1 MKRKSAIPASL
12 RKRLLA
18 LLCAVCLC
26 VTLLPV
32 SVLAEGEEPDEGGE
46 SYTLTL
52 KNPLLETEETEK
64 DVTEYTLG
72 TPTKVDGFTF
82 RYWEDENEQTY
93 KSGTTITLTGGL
105 DLTAV
110 YTLNSGVITVGEGSY
125 NNQAHEYTATITTTN
140 SVLADENS
148 TVSIAYTYSVDG
160 GTGQEATVDLVNGSA
175 TITIKAKDQAS
186 VSIDEITS
194 VTLNGTTYA
203 VQENVAPELTWDESA
218 LYTDADG
225 NVWAKEG
232 AAITLT
238 ITGVDSELDDD
249 ATTVTLNNESQ
260 TKDETTSTASSYTY
274 ILTMATGENTIAVS
288 ASDATG
294 NTVEETCTIRA
305 ENTAPTIAMVDD
317 AETFYTD
324 SDGNM
329 WAIKAD
335 QVSFTK
341 ISDDE
346 SGLKECSAQ
355 LGTDGDPVT
364 LTYDENTKTYT
375 IAYSSLSTGENTI
388 TVTASDN
395 VGNTATETFTV
406 YKDTDAPT
414 ASKVELTLNSETGVL
429 RSLGFGN
436 FFNAAVT
443 LTVTA
448 SDNNGS
454 GLNSMTVSSST
465 GESTES
471 FGEDGTASVTL
482 TVNLLS
488 AEKSDELTI
497 TLTDNV
503 GNTSTTKVGEI
514 NSNLSNSFLYE
525 TKSPTV
531 TETTDG
537 DSYYTYTAGEGES
550 AVKTLWV
557 KDGKNLTFIVSDV
570 ASENDKDAS
579 GLYSTLVTVTSESGE
594 KTVVDKTY
602 NDSETTSATYTDT
615 VTISYEDDLCD
626 GENLI
631 TITVTDNAG
640 NKSAPFTLTVYKDTA
655 AADVSSNYQD
665 VTYKDSNGVYW
676 VLNEKEITI
685 TVTDQNADNA
695 TDVSGLA
702 SVELLNNENAVKATS
717 TVADVDANNDGVYDY
732 SGSTVTTVTYTIAYE
747 DLAIGV
753 NEFAVDVTD
762 NVGNVTDTYNFTV
775 WVDTTAPSAEKLTVT
790 TVDQNA
796 VEKALHILTF
806 GIFFKEEVTLTVEA
820 SDTGSGLYYMTI
832 SNSDGTKATASF
844 EDGTATV
851 TLPATLLENGKA
863 DELIIMLTDHVGNA
877 SKEQKATE
885 VPESNVLNDSFLY
898 ETYEPVA
905 ALTVGE
911 TEYTEACYKDSDGNY
926 WVKDGE
932 TMTIAVEDVDSGLY
946 TAEVTL
952 NGKTIISS
960 TSFDAKT
967 TKQEADSTLA
977 PGKNTIHVS
986 AVDNAGNELT
996 QDFVV
1001 YQDTQAPA
1009 IDSVRISGCNAN
1021 RSTGAYANGDVTLTV
1036 VVNDVQSGFTSGLA
1050 SAVLTYV
1057 YTTEEGGEQTRTY
1070 TMTPNEDLAAAAPGQ
1085 VSSAGTVTLTYTL
1098 DADQVMNT
1106 QGSFSLT
1113 LADNVGN
1120 RATYNTLDGFGSTN
1134 LKVNSLTVE
1143 NTSPQVSS
1151 VTISTPDYTDSRV
1164 QDGNGNSQAWYD
1176 STDVQFV
1183 YTVSD
1188 QAETPYAGV
1197 AYVDI
1202 TINGHALDTRTYV
1215 TDTQRQSSRI
1225 GSFNL
1230 SDSECA
1236 AYAVTGENVITIR
1249 VTDDA
1254 GNVSE
1259 TYTGYVYID
1268 ADDPVVTSYS
1278 FTPANENGASTGT
1291 SVVVTDYGYFFSEDT
1306 SITVTIEDSAPSSGI
1321 AVVRFVTV
1329 SIDGTVSEYSQTV
1342 NPTSS
1347 VSQTTQAT
1355 ATFTV
1360 PKGFK
1365 GQIYAQA
1372 EDHVG
1377 HVQSVGDTSF
1387 TGYEGM
1393 WCRPDG
1399 VVTETQQLHDQ
1410 RETHISIELLSEP
1423 VTYLD
1428 GSSNPLYNADVQ
1440 VKLTVTDIY
1449 AGIQSIEYT
1458 VVSAYDTG
1466 SNQSG
1471 TLSMVYGR
1479 SSTANGTG
1487 ESLQYAITQTNSDG
1501 RSWSVDR
1508 EDLNLVTQMSKTL
1521 TVSNNS
1527 NDIVIYVKM
1536 TDNCGNVSEQE
1547 LVLSIDKDAPVVT
1560 VSYDNN
1566 AALNDKYFNEDRV
1579 MTVTVVERNFNGAE
1593 VDCTVDGTA
1602 VSFGGSLAEW
1612 TVSGPD
1618 GDGNYTY
1625 TLTRTFHN
1633 DGDYLFAM
1641 SVTDLADNLTA
1652 DAQVSYQG
1660 TATQDFV
1667 MDQTAP
1673 VISLSLNGAFSNGYY
1688 LQADSSVT
1696 VTVNEHN
1703 FDAGGYTA
1711 VARFVSASDA
1721 TDTFLAAGTWSTT
1734 GDVSTVTFDVA
1745 VEGDYYIDTVTFTDL
1760 AGNEQTVTGEEFGLG
1775 YFVLD
1780 KTAPVIQILTGVGGE
1795 SIDKT
1800 ASQGEV
1806 TPTIVIEDYTF
1817 NSAAVEYTLT
1827 GYRNG
1832 DVTDAYAA
1840 SRSDEET
1847 GCTIIYVNFDEEETV
1862 DDIYV
1867 LTVTVTDLA
1876 GNSTPA
1882 SATFS
1887 VNRFGS
1893 TYMLS
1898 QDTYDTIQSTYLN
1911 EEKTITVVEINP
1923 DRLTEQS
1930 VTVTRGSNTATL
1942 TEGEDYTVEEE
1953 GPWDSQADTWNTDS
1967 HWYQYTYTIAA
1978 SNFVTEG
1985 EYTISLYSEDEADNS
2000 QTNEKTRHTVNLF
2013 SGEMNTLVTSEDE
2026 NPAQAQVTFVIDKT
2040 SPIVSFLNLD
2050 KSSYR
2055 ASSLDVS
2062 IQATDETK
2070 IADLEIWVDGELME
2084 TVDEQTLAQDGYT
2097 YVYTMASKGQRQSIE
2112 LVAHDQAGNSSVLT
2126 DDNSKSVLITTN
2138 LWIQF
2143 INSWLAITIACVVV
2157 AAAAAGIILLL
2168 WRRRK
2173 EDEETENV

>member
-1 MKRKSAIPASL
+1 M
-12 RKRLLA
+12 
-18 LLCAVCLC
+18 
-26 VTLLPV
+26 TL
-32 SVLAEGEEPDEGGE
+32 
-46 SYTLTL
+46 
-52 KNPLLETEETEK
+52 
-64 DVTEYTLG
+64 EYTSNIDKTELNE
-72 TPTKVDGFTF
+72 TF
-82 RYWEDENEQTY
+82 FMQ
-93 KSGTTITLTGGL
+93 
-105 DLTAV
+105 
-110 YTLNSGVITVGEGSY
+110 
-125 NNQAHEYTATITTTN
+125 
-140 SVLADENS
+140 
-148 TVSIAYTYSVDG
+148 
-160 GTGQEATVDLVNGSA
+160 
-175 TITIKAKDQAS
+175 
-186 VSIDEITS
+186 
-194 VTLNGTTYA
+194 
-203 VQENVAPELTWDESA
+203 
-218 LYTDADG
+218 
-225 NVWAKEG
+225 
-232 AAITLT
+232 
-238 ITGVDSELDDD
+238 
-249 ATTVTLNNESQ
+249 
-260 TKDETTSTASSYTY
+260 STA
-274 ILTMATGENTIAVS
+274 
-288 ASDATG
+288 
-294 NTVEETCTIRA
+294 
-305 ENTAPTIAMVDD
+305 
-317 AETFYTD
+317 
-324 SDGNM
+324 
-329 WAIKAD
+329 
-335 QVSFTK
+335 
-341 ISDDE
+341 
-346 SGLKECSAQ
+346 
-355 LGTDGDPVT
+355 
-364 LTYDENTKTYT
+364 
-375 IAYSSLSTGENTI
+375 
-388 TVTASDN
+388 
-395 VGNTATETFTV
+395 
-406 YKDTDAPT
+406 
-414 ASKVELTLNSETGVL
+414 
-429 RSLGFGN
+429 FGN
-436 FFNAAVT
+436 FLRQSDGVSVVQ

-448 SDNNGS
+448 TDDTTTDNGS
-454 GLNSMTVSSST
+454 SGLASIEVQNGNDVSAT
-465 GESTES
+465 GTFEEGKAVIVLPIYDERTLLTENVQ
-471 FGEDGTASVTL
+471 DTL
-482 TVNLLS
+482 
-488 AEKSDELTI
+488 KI

-503 GNTSTTKVGEI
+503 GNTAPASSKTSSED
-514 NSNLSNSFLYE
+514 NLESDAFLYD
-525 TKSPTV
+525 TTVPSV
-531 TETTDG
+531 TETTENG
-537 DSYYTYTAGEGES
+537 SYYTVTAEDMTEI
-550 AVKTLWV
+550 KWV
-557 KDGKNLTFIVSDV
+557 VSDQNLTFTVSDE
-570 ASENDKDAS
+570 AGENGKNAS
-579 GLYSTLVTVTSESGE
+579 GLYSTLVTVKSESSE

-602 NDSETTSATYTDT
+602 NDNETTSATYTDT

-640 NKSAPFTLTVYKDTA
+640 NPATKTFTVYKDTDAPTVELTRDSNNIESFSASSDTVSSTWENLA
-655 AADVSSNYQD
+655 AMSERGINWLNKTDRAVTYTVDVSDGGSGVSSVEYAEVEFSDYSDYDEAELRSTLEEEETDFWTELKDGYTITLSNVATAKHVLVVRVTDNAGNVTYVDSDGVLFDSTAPD
-665 VTYKDSNGVYW
+665 VTVTYTYNGTVTTDATEAANAVYSKTDITVTITVEDDNLFMSTDTDYTKSVTVDDESENVTFTYDSEAGTWSGTVTVSGEGEHTLSVVIADAAGNESEEVSNSKLCISSEIPTIALTVSNGEDEGGLDAKTVDGKEIYYVQENGCVTITLTAEKGYLGSDMKEGRRDQSSFTVEVDSKNVTSDLKEKESETNDSYKQVYTLDLSDYDDGEYTIAVSVTNQMGSPAEDKEIIICKDSQGPAISVSYAYEDTSGEQSGV
-676 VLNEKEITI
+676 VCDSDGEIYAKGAITATI
-685 TVTDQNADNA
+685 TVTDENLDPAGDGAD
-695 TDVSGLA
+695 
-702 SVELLNNENAVKATS
+702 
-717 TVADVDANNDGVYDY
+717 
-732 SGSTVTTVTYTIAYE
+732 
-747 DLAIGV
+747 
-753 NEFAVDVTD
+753 
-762 NVGNVTDTYNFTV
+762 
-775 WVDTTAPSAEKLTVT
+775 LTVT
-790 TVDQNA
+790 IGDEEQNVSWTKTTDETTGEEQWTATVKIGADENGDGTYTLTVDAADEAGNQA
-796 VEKALHILTF
+796 ETYTSGALNVDTAEPEVTSVMLSTTNSGILASILNTLTF
-806 GIFFKEEVTLTVEA
+806 GNFFNAEVTLTVTATDETGNVDSGVA
-820 SDTGSGLYYMTI
+820 SITVYDENGEVLI
-832 SNSDGTKATASF
+832 ESDELSTQATATF
-844 EDGTATV
+844 TMPLEDWEDFFSGTLSVSATD
-851 TLPATLLENGKA
+851 G
-863 DELIIMLTDHVGNA
+863 VGNKSEA
-877 SKEQKATE
+877 VKLAE
-885 VPESNVLNDSFLY
+885 VDSADAVKSSLVMY

-1070 TMTPNEDLAAAAPGQ
+1070 TMTPNEDLTAAAPGQ

-1164 QDGNGNSQAWYD
+1164 RDGNGNSQAWYD

-1215 TDTQRQSSRI
+1215 TDTQRQSSRV

-1579 MTVTVVERNFNGAE
+1579 MTVTVVERNFNGVE
-1593 VDCTVDGTA
+1593 IDCTVDGTA

-1847 GCTIIYVNFDEEETV
+1847 GCTIIYVNFNEEETV

-2013 SGEMNTLVTSEDE
+2013 SGEMNALVTSEDE

-2173 EDEETENV
+2173 EEKETENV

>member
-32 SVLAEGEEPDEGGE
+32 SVLAEEED
-46 SYTLTL
+46 TTDD
-52 KNPLLETEETEK
+52 T
-64 DVTEYTLG
+64 
-72 TPTKVDGFTF
+72 
-82 RYWEDENEQTY
+82 TY
-93 KSGTTITLTGGL
+93 
-105 DLTAV
+105 
-110 YTLNSGVITVGEGSY
+110 
-125 NNQAHEYTATITTTN
+125 
-140 SVLADENS
+140 ENS
-148 TVSIAYTYSVDG
+148 TALAVKMETDENVFYTDTSENLWVKKADSVSLAFEISDDGSGDDTYSIALGGTVLGNLHYIESAGTYTYEINYDELSEG
-160 GTGQEATVDLVNGSA
+160 AN
-175 TITIKAKDQAS
+175 
-186 VSIDEITS
+186 EITVKETDNEENETAGKEKNFTIYKDGTAPTAKS
-194 VTLNGTTYA
+194 VTLEYTSNIDKT
-203 VQENVAPELTWDESA
+203 EL
-218 LYTDADG
+218 
-225 NVWAKEG
+225 
-232 AAITLT
+232 
-238 ITGVDSELDDD
+238 
-249 ATTVTLNNESQ
+249 NETFFMQ
-260 TKDETTSTASSYTY
+260 STA
-274 ILTMATGENTIAVS
+274 
-288 ASDATG
+288 
-294 NTVEETCTIRA
+294 
-305 ENTAPTIAMVDD
+305 
-317 AETFYTD
+317 
-324 SDGNM
+324 
-329 WAIKAD
+329 
-335 QVSFTK
+335 
-341 ISDDE
+341 
-346 SGLKECSAQ
+346 
-355 LGTDGDPVT
+355 
-364 LTYDENTKTYT
+364 
-375 IAYSSLSTGENTI
+375 
-388 TVTASDN
+388 
-395 VGNTATETFTV
+395 
-406 YKDTDAPT
+406 
-414 ASKVELTLNSETGVL
+414 
-429 RSLGFGN
+429 FGN
-436 FFNAAVT
+436 FLRQSDGVSVVQ

-448 SDNNGS
+448 TDDTTTDNGS
-454 GLNSMTVSSST
+454 SGLASIEVQNGNDVSAT
-465 GESTES
+465 GTFEEGKAVIVLPIYDERTLLTENVQ
-471 FGEDGTASVTL
+471 DTL
-482 TVNLLS
+482 
-488 AEKSDELTI
+488 KI

-503 GNTSTTKVGEI
+503 GNTAPASSKTSSED
-514 NSNLSNSFLYE
+514 NLESDAFLYD
-525 TKSPTV
+525 TTVPSV
-531 TETTDG
+531 TETTENG
-537 DSYYTYTAGEGES
+537 SYYTVTAEDMTEI
-550 AVKTLWV
+550 KWV
-557 KDGKNLTFIVSDV
+557 VSDQNLTFTVSDE
-570 ASENDKDAS
+570 AGENGKNAS
-579 GLYSTLVTVTSESGE
+579 GLYSTLVTVKSESSE

-602 NDSETTSATYTDT
+602 NDNETTSATYTDT

-640 NKSAPFTLTVYKDTA
+640 NPATKTFTVYKDTAAPTATQVELALTATATDLSSAKDVLNSLTFGNFFNAEVTLTVTAADGNGSGLDYMVVSNSDGTEDKADFKGYSTASVTLTVNLLSAGKSDELTITLTDNVGNTSTTKVSEINSDLSDSFLYETERPTVTETTDGNSYYTYTTGEGESAVKTLWVKDGKDLTFIVSDVASVDGTDASGLYSTLVTVKSESSEKTVVDKTYNDNETTSATYTDTVTISYEDDLCDGENLITITVTDNAGNESDPFTLTVYKDTVA
-655 AADVSSNYQD
+655 PTASEVKLTLNSETGVLRSLEFGNFFNADVTLTVTASDGGSGLASMTVSSSTGESTASFGEDGTASVTLIVDLLNLDKSDKLTIAITDNVGNTSEAQTVSEINSALNDLFLYETTDSVVKDTTNEAYYAEDSDGNLWVKDGKTLTFTLTD
-665 VTYKDSNGVYW
+665 VAGENGTDASGLYSVVTTVQSVEDSAKSSTVNKTYDDATAAVSTDTVTISYGDLYDGEN
-676 VLNEKEITI
+676 LITI
-685 TVTDQNADNA
+685 TVTDNAGNETAETFTVYKDTQTPVVDSVTVGTISQNLTFGAYSNKAVQVTVTLTDGAYSSGIQALTMSYGGVSYQADSTTSLEAKTAGDLGVTAQFTLPYTADLEDALTVSVTDCVGHSAVYTTAQDGTDPAVEQTNLQTGLLMLETTAA
-695 TDVSGLA
+695 TGTLKISDSPYTENGRNWYGSKAVTVEVSVSDVMNSGLRSGLA
-702 SVELLNNENAVKATS
+702 SV
-717 TVADVDANNDGVYDY
+717 
-732 SGSTVTTVTYTIAYE
+732 
-747 DLAIGV
+747 DL
-753 NEFAVDVTD
+753 
-762 NVGNVTDTYNFTV
+762 
-775 WVDTTAPSAEKLTVT
+775 
-790 TVDQNA
+790 
-796 VEKALHILTF
+796 
-806 GIFFKEEVTLTVEA
+806 
-820 SDTGSGLYYMTI
+820 
-832 SNSDGTKATASF
+832 
-844 EDGTATV
+844 
-851 TLPATLLENGKA
+851 
-863 DELIIMLTDHVGNA
+863 
-877 SKEQKATE
+877 
-885 VPESNVLNDSFLY
+885 
-898 ETYEPVA
+898 
-905 ALTVGE
+905 
-911 TEYTEACYKDSDGNY
+911 
-926 WVKDGE
+926 
-932 TMTIAVEDVDSGLY
+932 
-946 TAEVTL
+946 TL
-952 NGKTIISS
+952 NGVAAN
-960 TSFDAKT
+960 TSFDYTGESGKT
-967 TKQEADSTLA
+967 VSDSWSFTLNHYWADSVITEGENTL
-977 PGKNTIHVS
+977 TILVT
-986 AVDNAGNELT
+986 DNAGNSDTVSLAFYIDTQNPVVTGFDFTATGGTYNLDGSSGELVT
-996 QDFVV
+996 TTV
-1001 YQDTQAPA
+1001 YGYYFSQDT
-1009 IDSVRISGCNAN
+1009 
-1021 RSTGAYANGDVTLTV
+1021 DVTV
-1036 VVNDVQSGFTSGLA
+1036 SVSDAANSSGIRIIYF
-1050 SAVLTYV
+1050 
-1057 YTTEEGGEQTRTY
+1057 
-1070 TMTPNEDLAAAAPGQ
+1070 
-1085 VSSAGTVTLTYTL
+1085 YTL
-1098 DADQVMNT
+1098 DVDGT
-1106 QGSFSLT
+1106 GT
-1113 LADNVGN
+1113 LQ
-1120 RATYNTLDGFGSTN
+1120 T
-1134 LKVNSLTVE
+1134 K
-1143 NTSPQVSS
+1143 
-1151 VTISTPDYTDSRV
+1151 
-1164 QDGNGNSQAWYD
+1164 
-1176 STDVQFV
+1176 
-1183 YTVSD
+1183 
-1188 QAETPYAGV
+1188 
-1197 AYVDI
+1197 
-1202 TINGHALDTRTYV
+1202 TINGGANTA
-1215 TDTQRQSSRI
+1215 
-1225 GSFNL
+1225 GSTA
-1230 SDSECA
+1230 ET
-1236 AYAVTGENVITIR
+1236 AV
-1249 VTDDA
+1249 
-1254 GNVSE
+1254 
-1259 TYTGYVYID
+1259 
-1268 ADDPVVTSYS
+1268 
-1278 FTPANENGASTGT
+1278 
-1291 SVVVTDYGYFFSEDT
+1291 
-1306 SITVTIEDSAPSSGI
+1306 
-1321 AVVRFVTV
+1321 
-1329 SIDGTVSEYSQTV
+1329 
-1342 NPTSS
+1342 
-1347 VSQTTQAT
+1347 
-1355 ATFTV
+1355 FTV
-1360 PKGFK
+1360 KAGFK
-1365 GQIYAQA
+1365 GQIYACVA
-1372 EDHVG
+1372 DNTG
-1377 HVQSVGDTSF
+1377 HVQDHENGTNLTVNGF
-1387 TGYEGM
+1387 TGSFVNPEGLIVETAAM
-1393 WCRPDG
+1393 HAETSAITITLPSTSCQDASGNNLYSGNTNVAIQVSDTYSGIRS
-1399 VVTETQQLHDQ
+1399 VEVTVE
-1410 RETHISIELLSEP
+1410 SP
-1423 VTYLD
+1423 
-1428 GSSNPLYNADVQ
+1428 N
-1440 VKLTVTDIY
+1440 
-1449 AGIQSIEYT
+1449 
-1458 VVSAYDTG
+1458 DTG
-1466 SNQSG
+1466 SNTSYTLTVSHSG
-1471 TLSMVYGR
+1471 TLSD
-1479 SSTANGTG
+1479 S
-1487 ESLQYAITQTNSDG
+1487 
-1501 RSWSVDR
+1501 SWSANATG
-1508 EDLNLVTQMSKTL
+1508 LNLVTNVFRTI
-1521 TVSNNS
+1521 TVTNNS
-1527 NDIVIYVKM
+1527 NDIKITVKL
-1536 TDNCGNVSEQE
+1536 TDNAGNTSTEE
-1547 LVLSIDKDAPVVT
+1547 AVLSIDKDAPVVT

-1579 MTVTVVERNFNGAE
+1579 MTITVVERNFNGAE